1 MRTRLLAF
9 ALGVVF
15 IAACEDPSRPDL
27 NNPSVSDYT
36 NITSVSQVA
45 ALATGMLGYDRG
57 SHTSEILRA
66 EIIGRDAYNLPVSE
80 PRWVG
85 DLLGPSIDP
94 GGFNGTSNWPYQPI
108 RQANIG
114 IHGVEAAD
122 ASVLTDE
129 QKNAT
134 LGFLRTF
141 KAMAYLHII
150 ETRDTAGA
158 PVNVD
163 IEPTG
168 PVAPLNCEGDV
179 LRYIAAL
186 LDSANTDLQAGG
198 ASFPFAL
205 PPGFAGFDN
214 PTSFATFN
222 RGLAAKVYI
231 YLGFLDYAPPGGS
244 GGGPIDQ
251 NALDKALAALDAS
264 FIDEGATTVEALNV
278 GPAHSYSTASGDATN
293 ALFADPAATD
303 FRTNPRVVD
312 EADPGDD
319 RLARK
324 VVKTSNLTLSG
335 VGSDWTFNI
344 YPSPTTPVRILTN
357 KELIL
362 LKAEVLWGQ
371 GQYPEALALANI
383 VRTVDGGL
391 SAASVSGAENVLNQI
406 LYEKRYSLLWESPSR
421 WIDARM
427 FGKLNGSEPPTGV
440 GMENNNAPL
449 WNIPLPQPEV
459 DARGG
464 NPNQLEKTCSAE

>member
-1 MRTRLLAF
+1 MAF

-15 IAACEDPSRPDL
+15 IAACSDPSRPDL
-27 NNPSVSDYT
+27 NNPSVSDYS

-45 ALATGMLGYDRG
+45 ALATGLLGYDRAA
-57 SHTSEILRA
+57 HTSEILRA
-66 EIIGRDAYNLPVSE
+66 EVIGRDAYNLPVAE
-80 PRWVG
+80 PRWVS

-114 IHGVEAAD
+114 IHGVEAAE
-122 ASVLTDE
+122 ASVMTDE

-134 LGFLRTF
+134 LGFLKTF
-141 KAMAYLHII
+141 KAMAYLHAI

-179 LRYIAAL
+179 LSYIAAL

-198 ASFPFAL
+198 AAFPFVL
-205 PPGFAGFDN
+205 PAGFAGFDD
-214 PTSFATFN
+214 PAGFATFN
-222 RGLAAKVYI
+222 RGLAAKVYV
-231 YLGFLDYAPPGGS
+231 YLGFLNYAPAGGS
-244 GGGPIDQ
+244 AGGPIDQ
-251 NALDKALAALDAS
+251 GALDKALAALDAS
-264 FIDEGATTVEALNV
+264 FIDEGASTEAALNA
-278 GPAHSYSTASGDATN
+278 GPAHTYSTASGDATN
-293 ALFADPAATD
+293 ALYGDPAATD
-303 FRTNPRVVD
+303 FRVNPRVVE
-312 EADPGDD
+312 EANPGDA
-319 RLARK
+319 RVTRK
-324 VVKTSNLTLSG
+324 VVKTSELSLSG
-335 VGSDWTFNI
+335 VGSDWAFTM
-344 YPSPTTPVRILTN
+344 YPTPTTPVRILTN

-362 LKAEVLWGQ
+362 IKAEALWGK
-371 GQYPEALALANI
+371 GQYPQALALANI

-391 SAASVSGAENVLNQI
+391 TASSASGAENVLNQI

-427 FGKLNGSEPPTGV
+427 FGKLNGSEPPAGL
-440 GMENNNAPL
+440 GMENGNAPL

-464 NPNQLEKTCSAE
+464 DPNTLEKTCSAG

>member
-1 MRTRLLAF
+1 MRTRIIAF

-36 NITSVSQVA
+36 NITSISQVS
-45 ALATGMLGYDRG
+45 ALATGLLGYDRAA
-57 SHTSEILRA
+57 HTSEILRA

-80 PRWVG
+80 PRWVQ
-85 DLLGPSIDP
+85 DLLGPNIDP

-122 ASVLTDE
+122 ASVLTDA

-141 KAMAYLHII
+141 KAMSYLHAID
-150 ETRDTAGA
+150 TRDTAGA
-158 PVNVD
+158 PINVD

-179 LRYIAAL
+179 LSYIAAL

-198 ASFPFAL
+198 DAFPFTL
-205 PPGFAGFDN
+205 PDGFAGFDD
-214 PTSFATFN
+214 PAGFATFN
-222 RGLAAKVYI
+222 RGLAAKVYV
-231 YLGFLDYAPPGGS
+231 YLAFLNYAPPGGS
-244 GGGPIDQ
+244 GGGAIDQ
-251 NALDKALAALDAS
+251 AALTKAMAALDAS
-264 FIDEGATTVEALNV
+264 FIDEGASTEAALNV
-278 GPAHSYSTASGDATN
+278 GPAHTYSTSSGDATN
-293 ALFADPAATD
+293 ALYGDPAATD
-303 FRTNPRVVD
+303 FRANPRVVS
-312 EADPGDD
+312 EANPGDD
-319 RLARK
+319 RLRK
-324 VVKTSNLTLSG
+324 VVETSELSLSG
-335 VGSDWTFNI
+335 VGSKWAFTL
-344 YPSPTTPVRILTN
+344 YSTPTTPVRILTN

-362 LKAEVLWGQ
+362 IKAEVLWGQ
-371 GQYPEALALANI
+371 GDYPGALALANI

-391 SAASVSGAENVLNQI
+391 SAASVSGAAAVLNQI
-406 LYEKRYSLLWESPSR
+406 LYEKRYSLLWESPDR

-427 FGKLNGSEPPTGV
+427 FGKLTGDAPPAGL
-440 GMENNNAPL
+440 GMENGNAPL

-464 NPNQLEKTCSAE
+464 DLSKQCTAG

>member
-1 MRTRLLAF
+1 MRTRLIAF

-36 NITSVSQVA
+36 NITSISQVS
-45 ALATGMLGYDRG
+45 ALATGMLGYDRA

-80 PRWVG
+80 PRWVQ
-85 DLLGPSIDP
+85 DLLGPNIDP

-134 LGFLRTF
+134 LGFLKTF
-141 KAMAYLHII
+141 KAMAYLHAID
-150 ETRDTAGA
+150 TRDTAGA
-158 PVNVD
+158 PIDVD

-179 LRYIAAL
+179 LAYIASL
-186 LDSANTDLQAGG
+186 LDEANTNLQAGG
-198 ASFPFAL
+198 AAFPFAL
-205 PPGFAGFDN
+205 PAGFAGFDD
-214 PTSFATFN
+214 PASFATFN
-222 RGLAAKVYI
+222 RGLAAKVYV
-231 YLGFLDYAPPGGS
+231 YLAFLNYAPPGGS
-244 GGGPIDQ
+244 AGGPIDQ
-251 NALDKALAALDAS
+251 GALTKAMTALDAS
-264 FIDEGATTVEALNV
+264 FIDEGASTVDDLNV
-278 GPAHSYSTASGDATN
+278 GPAHTYSTASGDATN
-293 ALFADPAATD
+293 ALYGDPAATD
-303 FRTNPRVVD
+303 FRANPRVD
-312 EADPGDD
+312 SEAVAGDA
-319 RLARK
+319 RVARK
-324 VVKTSNLTLSG
+324 LVKTSELSLSG
-335 VGSDWTFNI
+335 VGSDWAFTI
-344 YPSPTTPVRILTN
+344 YPTPTTPVRILTN
-357 KELIL
+357 KELIA

-371 GQYPEALALANI
+371 GDYPGALTLANI
-383 VRTVDGGL
+383 LRTVDGGL
-391 SAASVSGAENVLNQI
+391 SEATVSGADAVLNQI

-427 FGKLNGSEPPTGV
+427 FGKLNGSNPPAGI
-440 GMENNNAPL
+440 GMENGNAPL
-449 WNIPLPQPEV
+449 WNIPIPQPEV

-464 NPNQLEKTCSAE
+464 DMSKQCTAG

>member
-1 MRTRLLAF
+1 MRTRIIAF

-15 IAACEDPSRPDL
+15 MAACEDPARPDL
-27 NNPSVSDYT
+27 NNPSVSDYS
-36 NITSVSQVA
+36 NITSVSQVS
-45 ALATGMLGYDRG
+45 ALATGMLVYDRA

-66 EIIGRDAYNLPVSE
+66 EIMGRDAYNLPVSE
-80 PRWVG
+80 PRWVQ
-85 DLLGPSIDP
+85 DLLGPNIDP

-134 LGFLRTF
+134 LGFLRTL
-141 KAMAYLHII
+141 KAMAYMHVI

-158 PVNVD
+158 PINVD

-168 PVAPLNCEGDV
+168 PVAPLNCEADV
-179 LRYIAAL
+179 LNYIAAL

-198 ASFPFAL
+198 AAFPFTL
-205 PPGFAGFDN
+205 PAGFAGFDD
-214 PTSFATFN
+214 PAGFATFN

-231 YLGFLDYAPPGGS
+231 YLGFRNYAPPGG
-244 GGGPIDQ
+244 GGGPSAIDQ
-251 NALDKALAALDAS
+251 AALTKALAALDAS
-264 FIDEGATTVEALNV
+264 FIDEGASTLAALNV
-278 GPAHSYSTASGDATN
+278 GPAHNYSTASGDATN
-293 ALFADPAATD
+293 ALYGDPAATD
-303 FRTNPRVVD
+303 FRANPRVD
-312 EADPGDD
+312 SEAVAGDA
-319 RLARK
+319 RVARK
-324 VVKTSNLTLSG
+324 LVKTSSLSLSG
-335 VGSDWTFNI
+335 VGSDWAFTI
-344 YPSPTTPVRILTN
+344 YPTPTTPVRILTN

-371 GQYPEALALANI
+371 GQYPQALALANI

-391 SAASVSGAENVLNQI
+391 SASTASGAEAVLNEI

-427 FGKLNGSEPPTGV
+427 FGKLNDLGI
-440 GMENNNAPL
+440 ENGNSAL
-449 WNIPLPQPEV
+449 WNIPIPQPEV

-464 NPNQLEKTCSAE
+464 NPNALEKTCSAG

>member
-1 MRTRLLAF
+1 MRTRLIAF
-9 ALGVVF
+9 ALGIVF

-27 NNPSVSDYT
+27 NNPSVSDYS

-45 ALATGMLGYDRG
+45 ALATGMLGFDRA

-80 PRWVG
+80 PRWVS
-85 DLLGPSIDP
+85 DLLGPNIDP

-108 RQANIG
+108 RQANVG

-134 LGFLRTF
+134 LGFLRTL
-141 KAMAYLHII
+141 KAMAYMHVI

-158 PVNVD
+158 PINVD

-168 PVAPLNCEGDV
+168 PVAPLSCEADV
-179 LRYIAAL
+179 LNYIAAL
-186 LDSANTDLQAGG
+186 LDSANVNLQAGG
-198 ASFPFAL
+198 AAFPFSL
-205 PPGFAGFDN
+205 PSGFAGFDD
-214 PTSFATFN
+214 PAGFATFN

-231 YLGFLDYAPPGGS
+231 YLGFLNYASPSGAAGGA
-244 GGGPIDQ
+244 IDQ
-251 NALDKALAALDAS
+251 AALTSALAALDAS
-264 FIDEGATTVEALNV
+264 FIDDGAATLAALNV
-278 GPAHSYSTASGDATN
+278 GPEHTYSTASGDATN
-293 ALFADPAATD
+293 GLFADPASTD
-303 FRTNPRVVD
+303 FRTNARVVD
-312 EADPGDD
+312 EADSGDD
-319 RLARK
+319 RVARK
-324 VVKTSNLTLSG
+324 VVQTAELSLSG

-344 YPSPTTPVRILTN
+344 YPTPTTPVRILTN

-362 LKAEVLWGQ
+362 LKAEILWGQ
-371 GQYPEALALANI
+371 GEYPDALALANI

-391 SAASVSGAENVLNQI
+391 PASTVSGAAAVLNQI

-421 WIDARM
+421 WIDSRM
-427 FGKLNGSEPPTGV
+427 FGKLNGDDPPDGI
-440 GMENNNAPL
+440 GMENENAPL
-449 WNIPLPQPEV
+449 WSLPLPQPEV

-464 NPNQLEKTCSAE
+464 DPNSLEKTCSAG